1 MTVLVSILEELRLF
15 GRALLLIQGG
25 EMREADGRVD
35 RSDG

>member
-1 MTVLVSILEELRLF
+1 MIVLVSILEELF

-35 RSDG
+35 KCDG